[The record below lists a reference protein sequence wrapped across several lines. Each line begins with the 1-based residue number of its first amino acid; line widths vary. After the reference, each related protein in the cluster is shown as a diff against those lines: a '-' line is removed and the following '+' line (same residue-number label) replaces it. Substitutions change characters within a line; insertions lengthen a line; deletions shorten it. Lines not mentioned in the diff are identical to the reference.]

1 MEIPLYRSEIEK
13 EEVKQVRD
21 SIDSGWISPK
31 AEGVRSFE
39 EKFLEFNNS
48 EHGFALDSGTTSLE
62 LALEIIEDGNVVV
75 PNLTFGASA
84 IAVKTSDRDL
94 VFADVDRDTMGLD
107 PESVKKKITEDTAAI
122 VAVHLFGQPC
132 NIQEINELAEKND
145 IALIEDCSQA
155 LGASLKGRKT
165 GNFGDLAYF
174 SFSWNKSITTGKGGF
189 LIAGNQDIN
198 RELKKLLDYGR
209 EDSEWRYKGHNYSM
223 DNIRASIGL
232 GQISRLNKTIN
243 RKKELVRHY
252 NKKIDL
258 DNSEMLT
265 LDQED
270 VNISPW
276 CFYILVE
283 KKKRDKIIQRLE
295 NEGIG
300 SKRFYTPLDSREVF
314 EEGDNLSTSY
324 DLSKKG
330 IMLPLYTGL
339 SKKEIDKIA
348 NVINEYV

>member
-13 EEVKQVRD
+13 EEIKQVRD

-48 EHGFALDSGTTSLE
+48 KHGFALDSGTTALE
-62 LALEIIEDGNVVV
+62 LALEVLEDGEVIV

-107 PESVKKKITEDTAAI
+107 PESIKQKITEDTAAI

-132 NIQEINELAEKND
+132 HIQEISDIAEKNN

-174 SFSWNKSITTGKGGF
+174 SFSWNKNITTGKGGF
-189 LIAGNQDIN
+189 LIAGNQEMY
-198 RELKKLLDYGR
+198 REIKKLLDYGR
-209 EDSEWRYKGHNYSM
+209 EDSEWCHKGHNYSM

-232 GQISRLNKTIN
+232 GQILQLDELIT
-243 RKKELVRHY
+243 RKKELVSYY

-258 DNSEMLT
+258 DNSKMLT
-265 LDQED
+265 LDQEKID
-270 VNISPW
+270 ISPW
-276 CFYILVE
+276 GFYILVE
-283 KKKRDKIIQRLE
+283 KKKRDEIIQHLE

-300 SKRFYTPLDSREVF
+300 SKRFYTPLDSRKVF
-314 EEGDNLSTSY
+314 EEVENLSTSY
-324 DLSKKG
+324 DISKQG
-330 IMLPLYTGL
+330 ILLPLYTEL
-339 SKKEIDKIA
+339 NKDEINEIA
-348 NVINEYV
+348 NIVNEYL